1 MKKTAKYIA
10 AILAAIQLSATVSC
24 GEDGTQTPGTTAS
37 ETDGTTTEAETKNP
51 LDDDVPALD
60 FGGKEL
66 HVRSVTYESGSY
78 LTLFDIEEQTGDV
91 VFDALYK
98 RNRLIEDRFNMKFVS
113 DEASYFENIELLKS
127 LVMSGDASYDLI
139 QCLN

>member
-1 MKKTAKYIA
+1 MKKAARYIA
-10 AILAAIQLSATVSC
+10 AILATIQLSAIVSC
-24 GEDGTQTPGTTAS
+24 GENGTRTPETSAGESDATTTA
-37 ETDGTTTEAETKNP
+37 AETANP

-66 HVRSVTYESGSY
+66 HVRSVTYETGSY

-98 RNRLIEDRFNMKFVS
+98 RNRLIEDRFNMKFVC
-113 DEASYFENIELLKS
+113 D
-127 LVMSGDASYDLI
+127 
-139 QCLN
+139 